1 MESISAKDQEIFIET
16 GNLLVKQDFIQAQFD
31 FFEKTKDTFEDCDEN
46 KLEHTT
52 IYNDYTMILDEV
64 IEAKLVEKFSQE
76 EIKAFYESFVANHKE
91 YEKINEQT
99 VESLFEF
106 KEFSLF
112 KKKMLAY
119 KRGMDDGTLKKET
132 TEDTDS
138 LPLQ

>member
-1 MESISAKDQEIFIET
+1 
-16 GNLLVKQDFIQAQFD
+16 
-31 FFEKTKDTFEDCDEN
+31 
-46 KLEHTT
+46 
-52 IYNDYTMILDEV
+52 MILDEV

-106 KEFSLF
+106 KEFGLF

-119 KRGMDDGTLKKET
+119 KRGMDDGTLKKES

-138 LPLQ
+138 LPL

>member
-91 YEKINEQT
+91 YEKINE
-99 VESLFEF
+99 
-106 KEFSLF
+106 
-112 KKKMLAY
+112 
-119 KRGMDDGTLKKET
+119 
-132 TEDTDS
+132 
-138 LPLQ
+138 